1 MKDGHINSDTIT
13 GKIFLKIFE
22 LLEKNPDGLQWRDLL
37 IEIEKSFPDFHQK
50 TINGCVWQV
59 VNKFP
64 DKVHK
69 PSKGRF
75 QLIQD

>member
-1 MKDGHINSDTIT
+1 MKDDRINPETIT
-13 GKIFLKIFE
+13 GKIFLKIFQ
-22 LLEKNPDGLQWRDLL
+22 LLAENPEGLQWRDLL
-37 IEIEKSFPDFHQK
+37 IEIEKSFPDFHPK
-50 TINGCVWQV
+50 TINGCVWQL